1 MAQEYA
7 GYLMFNTK
15 LDSGGFNKGAKKIG
29 GMGGKLTD
37 QLAKYAKRGAIAM
50 GTAITAAMVSGVKYN
65 AQMEQYYQSFKT
77 MLGSTK
83 EATKHMQMLKKFAAE
98 TPFEMTDLANASQTL
113 LAFGENVNLIE
124 GDLKMLGDIS
134 LGNKEKF
141 SALALVFG
149 QVKSQGRLMGQDLL
163 QMINAGFNPLTI
175 ISKKTG
181 KSMAQLK
188 DEMAKGQITFDMVA
202 DAMKTA
208 TSAGGQFN
216 DAMKTQSK
224 TVIGLWSTLKDNVHA
239 KLGEAM
245 ESVSN
250 IIKSSLLPNA
260 IKFVE
265 KFNVKE
271 TVAGVRTLIDVL
283 KIVSPLIAGLYV
295 APRVTSGAGALAGL
309 WSRGLLEAKKYKIEM
324 AAIAR
329 LSLKGTKAEIS
340 GVGVVVGLLTQKL
353 TLAEAKTLALG
364 RAQAVVA
371 GINPYVAIVVGV
383 LAFVTAVELAKKTM
397 QAHALESDKDYSAVL
412 KLAKANEE
420 AEKAYNSQRKAAAND
435 MVQKGAEVENA
446 INLKRELDGIVDA
459 SGRVKKGYE
468 GRAAAIVSIL
478 QSQGAEISMQNG
490 VIKNYGELS
499 QAIDNY
505 LVKKRAQ
512 IVLDAYEESYK
523 TAQRNIRKS
532 TEAYTK
538 ASRELDKHTKSQA
551 EINRMSARQVSEYEE
566 KQAKLIKAKNKAA
579 AQVNKYNKDI
589 TRYEQALAEFEKGNY
604 SKINAVL
611 DGHAQAMAD
620 INKKNKKQLRKQRQ
634 DTAAE
639 LKALNRLYKKT
650 GSDNVKA
657 AAEAKQKELA
667 AIDSK
672 LGEQTARVK
681 GNRGKMKAATKD
693 MMGGVQEGIKE
704 SDISIDDQLNKLS
717 ESPKNYAGGIKAA
730 MNSLVSAA
738 NNAAGGANLKGAFA
752 PRLSQLSSS
761 PHGWRGTIAS
771 AMSSLMNAARS
782 SAGSVSF
789 YGVGYNAGT
798 GIKSGILAAK
808 AQVIA
813 AGIAIANAVV
823 DNMKKAIES
832 RSPSRKTARL
842 VGAPITQGVGVG
854 MMRESKALYKK
865 ARQVANNTVAAMK
878 VDPVTI
884 GLGVKKQISIPSAA
898 KGTTLPVQARTSI
911 MMQSKERGLL
921 DKLIDKI
928 EQINARPITQEI
940 NFHERVYTP
949 ADARD
954 RLAELARLGLEVDA

>member
-83 EATKHMQMLKKFAAE
+83 EATKHMRMLKKFAAE

-181 KSMAQLK
+181 KSVAQLK

-260 IKFVE
+260 IKFVD
-265 KFNVKE
+265 KFNVKK

-329 LSLKGTKAEIS
+329 LSL
-340 GVGVVVGLLTQKL
+340 
-353 TLAEAKTLALG
+353 
-364 RAQAVVA
+364 R
-371 GINPYVAIVVGV
+371 
-383 LAFVTAVELAKKTM
+383 
-397 QAHALESDKDYSAVL
+397 H
-412 KLAKANEE
+412 
-420 AEKAYNSQRKAAAND
+420 
-435 MVQKGAEVENA
+435 
-446 INLKRELDGIVDA
+446 
-459 SGRVKKGYE
+459 
-468 GRAAAIVSIL
+468 
-478 QSQGAEISMQNG
+478 
-490 VIKNYGELS
+490 
-499 QAIDNY
+499 
-505 LVKKRAQ
+505 
-512 IVLDAYEESYK
+512 
-523 TAQRNIRKS
+523 
-532 TEAYTK
+532 
-538 ASRELDKHTKSQA
+538 
-551 EINRMSARQVSEYEE
+551 
-566 KQAKLIKAKNKAA
+566 
-579 AQVNKYNKDI
+579 
-589 TRYEQALAEFEKGNY
+589 
-604 SKINAVL
+604 
-611 DGHAQAMAD
+611 
-620 INKKNKKQLRKQRQ
+620 
-634 DTAAE
+634 
-639 LKALNRLYKKT
+639 
-650 GSDNVKA
+650 
-657 AAEAKQKELA
+657 
-667 AIDSK
+667 
-672 LGEQTARVK
+672 
-681 GNRGKMKAATKD
+681 
-693 MMGGVQEGIKE
+693 
-704 SDISIDDQLNKLS
+704 
-717 ESPKNYAGGIKAA
+717 
-730 MNSLVSAA
+730 
-738 NNAAGGANLKGAFA
+738 
-752 PRLSQLSSS
+752 
-761 PHGWRGTIAS
+761 
-771 AMSSLMNAARS
+771 
-782 SAGSVSF
+782 
-789 YGVGYNAGT
+789 
-798 GIKSGILAAK
+798 
-808 AQVIA
+808 
-813 AGIAIANAVV
+813 
-823 DNMKKAIES
+823 
-832 RSPSRKTARL
+832 
-842 VGAPITQGVGVG
+842 
-854 MMRESKALYKK
+854 
-865 ARQVANNTVAAMK
+865 
-878 VDPVTI
+878 
-884 GLGVKKQISIPSAA
+884 
-898 KGTTLPVQARTSI
+898 
-911 MMQSKERGLL
+911 
-921 DKLIDKI
+921 
-928 EQINARPITQEI
+928 
-940 NFHERVYTP
+940 
-949 ADARD
+949 
-954 RLAELARLGLEVDA
+954 